1 MSNQKIVGPFD
12 GEFAWLSNFFPCKLE
27 FEGLTFDNSEAA
39 FQAAKCLNPIERT
52 KFVGLAAGKSKRLG
66 KKVEL
71 RPDWND
77 IRIDVMREVL
87 RAKFG
92 QNKDLAE
99 KLVATGDAELIEF
112 NNWRDSFWGVCN
124 GKGQNNLGK
133 LLMQVRKEI

>member
-1 MSNQKIVGPFD
+1 MSNKNVIGPFS
-12 GEFAWLSNFFPCKLE
+12 GEFDWLSNFFPCKLE

-112 NNWRDSFWGVCN
+112 NNWRDVFWGVCN
-124 GKGQNNLGK
+124 GKGNNQLGK
-133 LLMQVRKEI
+133 LLMEVRKEI

>member
-1 MSNQKIVGPFD
+1 MSEVIDRFR

-39 FQAAKCLNPIERT
+39 FQAAKCINPIERT

-66 KKVEL
+66 KKVGL

-99 KLVATGDAELIEF
+99 KLVATGDAELIEG
-112 NNWRDSFWGVCN
+112 NNWRDFYWGVCN
-124 GKGQNNLGK
+124 GKGQNHLGK
-133 LLMQVRKEI
+133 LLMEVRAELVN

>member
-1 MSNQKIVGPFD
+1 MSDKNVVGPFD
-12 GEFAWLSNFFPCKLE
+12 GEFDWLSNFFTCKLE

-39 FQAAKCLNPIERT
+39 FQAAKCINPIERT

-112 NNWRDSFWGVCN
+112 NNWRDVFWGVCN
-124 GKGQNNLGK
+124 GKGNNQLGK
-133 LLMQVRKEI
+133 LLMEVRKEI